1 MGLFPKRKDPVFLRG
16 CGKGPWAGAG
26 VTGEVGPQA
35 GFTWGAVAPQAWGT
49 LFPASS
55 APETVKLIKAVE
67 PQD

>member
-1 MGLFPKRKDPVFLRG
+1 MYLHTVW
-16 CGKGPWAGAG
+16 KGAPGTGAG
-26 VTGEVGPQA
+26 VTGEVEHQA
-35 GFTWGAVAPQAWGT
+35 GFTWGAVSPQAWGA